1 MKKLNSVELKDKQ
14 ATLLKRC
21 KEIVDTCK
29 KEIREMTDD
38 EQAEFDAA
46 KAEIASLKG
55 QLDELK
61 KKLEAY
67 EVPTLDETEEVKADF
82 CEEDPMMEEKI
93 IEMDELKSKRNKTN
107 KMRKSIVKEIRSAI
121 ANGTKNFKINA
132 DTEKRA
138 IQVTGASGVH
148 DEVVE
153 TEIQGILEPLYAKS
167 VLAELGVKWY
177 TGLPQ
182 GDIQVPVMG
191 KGTVGWAD
199 EVAAASAGGN
209 AFSAVLLQP
218 KRLTAYVD
226 ISKQLL
232 NQDTIGVENAI
243 RRDIVNAINDKLEAT
258 IFSDDAG
265 DATKPAGIF
274 YDSSVF
280 DASTFKAVVDLEA
293 KVESNNV
300 YGDMKYL
307 LSTGAKADLR
317 AMPKSTKNTQLVM
330 EGGEI
335 DGTPAVVTSN
345 VEGAG
350 YYAYG
355 NFENLAVASWGDIDI
370 TVDEYTQAVN
380 GCVRLV
386 VNAYFDAKKLRPEAF
401 IFGKTR

>member
-61 KKLEAY
+61 KKLETY

-82 CEEDPMMEEKI
+82 CEEDPMAEEEVIKV
-93 IEMDELKSKRNKTN
+93 EELKSKRNKTN

-138 IQVTGASGVH
+138 IQVTGVSGVH